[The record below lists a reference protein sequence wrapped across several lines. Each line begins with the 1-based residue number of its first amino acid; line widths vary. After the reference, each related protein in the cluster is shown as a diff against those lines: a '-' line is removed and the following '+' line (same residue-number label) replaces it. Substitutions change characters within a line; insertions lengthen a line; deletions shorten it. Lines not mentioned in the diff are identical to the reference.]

1 MEIVAKIQYWR
12 IAPRKVRLV
21 ADQVRGVGV
30 QRAMDSLMFA
40 TQHAARGISKLIK
53 AAVSSASGRKGIDV
67 DSLYVK
73 RISVDQGPTL
83 KRFMTRAR
91 GSASPIKKKTSH
103 VTLILD
109 EKR

>member
-21 ADQVRGVGV
+21 CDQVRGIQV
-30 QRAMDSLMFA
+30 QKAMESLMFG
-40 TQHAARGISKLIK
+40 TQHACRGIAKLIK
-53 AAVSSASGRKGIDV
+53 AAVASASGRKGIDV
-67 DSLYVK
+67 DALYVK

-103 VTLILD
+103 VTLVLD